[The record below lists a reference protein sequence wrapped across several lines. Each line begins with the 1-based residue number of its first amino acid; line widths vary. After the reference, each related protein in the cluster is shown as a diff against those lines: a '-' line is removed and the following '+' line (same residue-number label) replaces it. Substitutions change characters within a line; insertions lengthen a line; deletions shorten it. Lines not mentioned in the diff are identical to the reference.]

1 MRAKTILSGAVALVI
16 AMLSVACGKSVEGT
30 YESMVGVRVEL
41 KSGGKALVSTGMGT
55 DTCSWSQ
62 SGKQVTLNCQ
72 NEPVT
77 FTVDD
82 DGSLNGPPTSFLARL
97 TKKK

>member
-1 MRAKTILSGAVALVI
+1 MQGKRLFAAAAVA
-16 AMLSVACGKSVEGT
+16 MLMITACGKSVEGT
-30 YESMVGVRVEL
+30 YESMAGVRVEL
-41 KSGGKALVSTGMGT
+41 KSGGKALVSTAMGT
-55 DTCSWSQ
+55 DTCAWSQ

-72 NEPVT
+72 NDPMT

-97 TKKK
+97 SKKK